1 MSLSKTGKEMQKHRY
16 SEDNMEEKKEQRI
29 LEIKERIS
37 FLEGRVSF
45 NKRRLLPC
53 EGELEELRLLRN
65 ELRKAV

>member
-1 MSLSKTGKEMQKHRY
+1 MQKHRY
-16 SEDNMEEKKEQRI
+16 SEDSMEEKKEQRI

-37 FLEGRVSF
+37 VLEGRVSF
-45 NKRRLLPC
+45 NKRRLLPY